1 MSASVKTA
9 SGTTVLDALAHRLA
23 TDPDGPYLD
32 FAGTVLSAQ
41 DVDASSDRLAH
52 ALARLGVQRGDRVA
66 TLLENSPEQVVSFFG
81 TLKLGAIQVP
91 INTAYKGE
99 FLRHQLADS
108 GARVVIV
115 QGDFASRVAVVT
127 HPTLPEL
134 RAVIV
139 TGEPDTPIPDV
150 PVHAWTTVLDD
161 APSGPPPP
169 AGVAPAD
176 LACFIYTAG
185 TTGPSKGCMLP
196 HNYIVC
202 LADQIARAWQR
213 RPDDVVLTPL
223 PLFHFNAI
231 SICVVGTL
239 VTGGTAGITRRF
251 SVSQFWPEVQRTKAT
266 IVSLLGSPAILIA
279 DAADHPDQPGHR
291 LRLCAAA
298 PIPPDTDRIWR
309 ERFGCATFS
318 GGYGLTEASLISL
331 LPAGET
337 NQPGAAGKPNR
348 HEFDVAIVD
357 DDDHEVPVGTT
368 GEIVCRPRRP
378 NVMFAGYW
386 GRAEET
392 LAVLRNLWFHTGDL
406 GRLDTDDFLYF
417 VDRKKDYL
425 RRRGENISSFEMERI
440 FHDHE
445 AIRDVAVHSV
455 PSDVGEDDVKV
466 TAVLIDEASITEE
479 ALCRWAIDHVPY
491 FAVPRY
497 VEFRPDLPR
506 NPVGRVLKY
515 QLREDGVTPTTWD
528 REAAGVTFERR

>member
-1 MSASVKTA
+1 VNTSEGA
-9 SGTTVLDALAHRLA
+9 TVLDALAHRLA
-23 TDPDGPYLD
+23 TDGDGPYLD
-32 FAGTVLSAQ
+32 FAGTTLSAR
-41 DVDASSDRLAH
+41 DVDTTSDRLAH
-52 ALARLGVQRGDRVA
+52 ALAALGVERGDRVA
-66 TLLENSPEQVVSFFG
+66 TLLENSPEQVLAFFG
-81 TLKLGAIQVP
+81 ALKLGAIQVP

-99 FLRHQLADS
+99 FLRHQLTDS

-115 QGDFASRVAVVT
+115 QGDFVSRVAAVT
-127 HPTLPEL
+127 SPTLPEL

-139 TGEPDTPIPDV
+139 TGTPDTTIPEV
-150 PVHAWTTVLDD
+150 PVHEWTMVLDA

-169 AGVAPAD
+169 LVVGPAD

-196 HNYIVC
+196 HNYVVC

-231 SICVVGTL
+231 SVCVVGTL
-239 VTGGTAGITRRF
+239 MTGGTASIARRF
-251 SVSQFWPEVQRTKAT
+251 SVSRFWPEVRRTKAT
-266 IVSLLGSPAILIA
+266 MVSLLGSLAILIA
-279 DAADHPDQPGHR
+279 DAADHPDQVGHR

-337 NQPGAAGKPNR
+337 NRPGAAGKPNR
-348 HEFDVAIVD
+348 HEFEVAVVD
-357 DDDHEVPVGTT
+357 DEDTEVPVGTT

-386 GRAEET
+386 RRSDDT

-406 GRLDTDDFLYF
+406 GRLDADNFLYF

-425 RRRGENISSFEMERI
+425 RRRGENISSFELERI
-440 FHDHE
+440 FHDHD

-466 TAVLIDEASITEE
+466 TVVLVDDATLTEE
-479 ALCRWAIDHVPY
+479 ELCRWAVDQVPY

-515 QLREDGVTPTTWD
+515 QLRDDGVTPTTWD
-528 REAAGVTFERR
+528 REAAGITFERR